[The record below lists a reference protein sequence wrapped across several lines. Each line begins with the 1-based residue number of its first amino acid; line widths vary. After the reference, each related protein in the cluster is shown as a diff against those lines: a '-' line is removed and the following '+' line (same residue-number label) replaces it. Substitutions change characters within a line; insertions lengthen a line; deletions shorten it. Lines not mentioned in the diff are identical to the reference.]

1 MLKKW
6 GKKRN
11 TVEKSKDLV
20 IEKEKVVKVLDL
32 Y

>member
-11 TVEKSKDLV
+11 TVENIKDLV
-20 IEKEKVVKVLDL
+20 TEKEKVVKVLEL
-32 Y
+32 H